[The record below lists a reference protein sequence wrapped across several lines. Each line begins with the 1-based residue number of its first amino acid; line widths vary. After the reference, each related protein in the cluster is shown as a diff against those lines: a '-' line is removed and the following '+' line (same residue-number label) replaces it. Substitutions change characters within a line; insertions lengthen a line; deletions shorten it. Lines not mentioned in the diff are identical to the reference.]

1 MKIITKV
8 ITNKIKPI
16 LPSTISENQIALVK
30 KKAYKL

>member
-16 LPSTISENQIALVK
+16 LSSTISENQIALVQ
-30 KKAYKL
+30 KKAYK